1 MLKTINPPSG
11 GACVLCRCRYAFVQE
26 VRLLWPVCTNLPDF
40 RRLSLHPSDAVRAT
54 EQTGGRPDRIF
65 RILTMGKGRNDFRSS
80 KEKKKVFPL
89 SGMQKQQY
97 LMGGLRTIQGAMR
110 LAVGYCRR
118 TGYHP
123 RFRSRFHGF
132 ASPKQNKT
140 LALFILSSEENR
152 CFMA

>member
-26 VRLLWPVCTNLPDF
+26 IRLLWPVCTNLPDF

-89 SGMQKQQY
+89 SGMQKTTVSY
-97 LMGGLRTIQGAMR
+97 GRFTVYSRSNATGRRLLPTHRTSSSVSYP
-110 LAVGYCRR
+110 L
-118 TGYHP
+118 
-123 RFRSRFHGF
+123 SRHRK
-132 ASPKQNKT
+132 SETKQNT
-140 LALFILSSEENR
+140 CSLHSFE
-152 CFMA
+152 